1 MDYLNSIQCK
11 KEPFAAS
18 SDKDLYLSQPVREG
32 FEKLT
37 HSIRLGAGLH
47 VVVGNKGSGKTT
59 LLGQLS
65 KKFSPDKNTIV
76 LTISNPQYSN
86 LQQFL
91 TALAG
96 PFKTIKVP
104 SGIDDNK
111 FQEAFNTF
119 FHKQCLQEKKNV
131 LLLIDNGQILPVF
144 CLQALNTLYDHHTDC
159 RHMLQT
165 VICGEPSLQKK
176 IKSISEVNSRV
187 VFTIPLKSF
196 SFKES
201 KELIR
206 FHIERAAANPDSPP
220 ALFNTLSQWAI
231 YRMTQ
236 GDPEQIIDLCHL
248 IVITLTIENKKKAN
262 WFMTLRCANLLI
274 PKRAKK
280 LQLIRAGTLSSL
292 IVLMLVFGLGSEQ
305 MKTTMAPP
313 AKKPARPPIAKKAVP
328 PKPQPQKVAK
338 VEEAV
343 QPEPEQPAKESAVS
357 PSAEKDITA
366 IIEKAAQQQPEITEE
381 VAAIPQ
387 PAEEEIAVVAPP
399 ADQIAAFTEA
409 PVQERAV
416 TAKIPVPAEPTIET
430 VPVAPE
436 PEQVVEIAQIVSPAI
451 KERRQVKPGD
461 TFLVMIQKVYGPGH
475 LKPHFINQVIAANP
489 QLHNPE
495 NLAVGDD
502 VFFPVLAAKDE
513 RIVAVMEEK
522 PVDEVKKTGSLA
534 SKKLDRELQ
543 PADSLDLLGKLT
555 VQPGETLGKLIRGIY
570 GPFSFNQDY
579 TNKVLAVNPQL
590 RNPGHL
596 EVGETV
602 YFPDL
607 PVADEIGLPAK
618 PQSVASR
625 GETPEFLGEIT
636 AIEGET
642 FGDMIR
648 KIYGPYSFN
657 NKNVKKVLLVNPD
670 MKSSNSMSIGQKVR
684 FPTILLAITPKAA
697 DVWWVKIISLDN
709 LQSAYRYLRVYSKW
723 SPPMLI
729 IPSRDKAGRVIFN
742 VLLQKYFMDNQS
754 AQTALNDLPDSIT
767 ADAKILHGLDSNT
780 YYYWTKQEDK
790 KSNESKQR

>member
-18 SDKDLYLSQPVREG
+18 SDEDLYLSQPVRKG
-32 FEKLT
+32 FVKLT

-47 VVVGNKGSGKTT
+47 VVVGSKGFGKTT

-65 KKFSPDKNTIV
+65 QKFSADKNTIV
-76 LTISNPQYSN
+76 LTIKNPQYSN

-96 PFKTIKVP
+96 SFKTIKAP

-119 FHKQCLQEKKNV
+119 FHKQCLQEKKKV
-131 LLLIDNGQILPVF
+131 LLLIDNGQNLPDF
-144 CLQALNTLYDHHTDC
+144 CFQALNNLYDHHKDC
-159 RHMLQT
+159 QRMLQT
-165 VICGEPSLQKK
+165 VICGEQSLQKK
-176 IKSISEVNSRV
+176 IKSISELNSRV
-187 VFTIPLKSF
+187 VFTIFLKPF

-206 FHIERAAANPDSPP
+206 LHLKRAAANPDSPP
-220 ALFNTLSQWAI
+220 VLFNTLSQWAI
-231 YRMTQ
+231 YRLTQ
-236 GDPEQIIDLCHL
+236 GEPKQIIDLCHL
-248 IVITLTIENKKKAN
+248 IAITLIIENKKEAN

-280 LQLIRAGTLSSL
+280 LQRIRAGTLSSL
-292 IVLMLVFGLGSEQ
+292 IVLMLIFGLGSEQ

-313 AKKPARPPIAKKAVP
+313 AEKPARTPVTKKAVP
-328 PKPQPQKVAK
+328 PTKPQLQNLAK

-343 QPEPEQPAKESAVS
+343 KPEPEPAKESSVS

-366 IIEKAAQQQPEITEE
+366 IIEKAAQQQPETPEE

-387 PAEEEIAVVAPP
+387 PAEEEITVETPP
-399 ADQIAAFTEA
+399 ADQIAAIVEEPA
-409 PVQERAV
+409 QERAV
-416 TAKIPVPAEPTIET
+416 TAKIPVPAKPAIET

-436 PEQVVEIAQIVSPAI
+436 PEQVVEVTKIISPAI
-451 KERRQVKPGD
+451 KERRKVMPGD

-489 QLHNPE
+489 QLRNPE

-502 VFFPVLAAKDE
+502 VFFPVLASKDE
-513 RIVAVMEEK
+513 RIVAVMKEK
-522 PVDEVKKTGSLA
+522 PVAEVSKIGSLA
-534 SKKLDRELQ
+534 SRKLDRELQ
-543 PADSLDLLGKLT
+543 PADSPDLLGKLT
-555 VQPGETLGKLIRGIY
+555 VESGETLGKLIRGIY

-590 RNPGHL
+590 RSPDRL
-596 EVGETV
+596 EVGETI

-607 PVADEIGLPAK
+607 PVADEIGFPAR
-618 PQSVASR
+618 PQSVSSR
-625 GETPEFLGEIT
+625 EEIPEFLGEIT
-636 AIEGET
+636 VIEGET

-657 NKNVKKVLLVNPD
+657 NKNVEKVLHVNPD
-670 MKSSNSMSIGQKVR
+670 MKSSNSLSIGQKVR
-684 FPTILLAITPKAA
+684 FPTILVALTPKAE

-729 IPSRDKAGRVIFN
+729 IPSRDNAGRVIFN

-754 AQTALNDLPDSIT
+754 AQTELNNLPESIT

-780 YYYWTKQEDK
+780 YYYWTKQQDK
-790 KSNESKQR
+790 KSNDSKQR

>member
-18 SDKDLYLSQPVREG
+18 SGKDLYLSQPIREG
-32 FEKLT
+32 VEKLT

-65 KKFSPDKNTIV
+65 EKFSADKNTIV
-76 LTISNPQYSN
+76 LTINNPQYSN

-96 PFKTIKVP
+96 PFKTIKVS
-104 SGIDDNK
+104 SGIDDKK

-131 LLLIDNGQILPVF
+131 LLLIDNGQTLPDF

-159 RHMLQT
+159 RRMLQT

-187 VFTIPLKSF
+187 VFTILLKSF

-248 IVITLTIENKKKAN
+248 IVITLIIENKKKAN

-305 MKTTMAPP
+305 MKTNMAPP
-313 AKKPARPPIAKKAVP
+313 AKKPARPPVAKKAAP

-343 QPEPEQPAKESAVS
+343 QPEPEPAKESAVS

-366 IIEKAAQQQPEITEE
+366 IIEKAAQKQPEITEE

-387 PAEEEIAVVAPP
+387 PAEEKLATETPP
-399 ADQIAAFTEA
+399 ADQIAAVTEA

-416 TAKIPVPAEPTIET
+416 TAKIQVPAEPTIET

-489 QLHNPE
+489 QLRNPE

-513 RIVAVMEEK
+513 RIVAVMKEK

-684 FPTILLAITPKAA
+684 FPTILVALTPKAA

-709 LQSAYRYLRVYSKW
+709 LQNAYRYLRVYSKW

-790 KSNESKQR
+790 KSNDSKQR